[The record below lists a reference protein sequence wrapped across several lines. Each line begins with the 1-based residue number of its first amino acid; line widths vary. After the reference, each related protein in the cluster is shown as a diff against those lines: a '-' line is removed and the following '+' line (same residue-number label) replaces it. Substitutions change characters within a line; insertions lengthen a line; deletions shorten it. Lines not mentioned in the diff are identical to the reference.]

1 MSQAAAGASG
11 LPRHVAV
18 IMDGNGRWAQRRA
31 LPRHLGHRAGAKA
44 VRATVEGCARRGVEA
59 LTIFAFSSE
68 NWQRPQDE
76 VTRLME
82 LFVESIDKEVD
93 ELHRNGI
100 RMRFIGD
107 LSRLR
112 AGLGAKI
119 AAAEARTAANQRM
132 TLFIAVSYGGRWDI
146 VEAARRLAAR
156 AVAGE
161 ITPAAIDEA
170 LFADQLQ
177 LAGAP
182 EPDLFIRTGGEQR
195 ISNFLLWNL
204 AYSELY
210 FCDTL
215 WPDFDDAALERRV
228 AFLRQPAATLWPD
241 RRAGRTMNARPA
253 RAHRDRAAARS
264 PGHRRAGLVAARG
277 GGGDDRGRDLRWR
290 LRMGRVRAAALR
302 AGPARVRRRHP
313 AGARGRRDARS
324 RPALAHGLSCASPPS
339 GG

>member
-1 MSQAAAGASG
+1 
-11 LPRHVAV
+11 
-18 IMDGNGRWAQRRA
+18 MDGNGRWAQRRA

-68 NWQRPQDE
+68 NWQRPPDE

-82 LFVESIDKEVD
+82 LFVESIDREVD

-100 RMRFIGD
+100 CVRFIGD

-112 AGLGAKI
+112 AELGAKI
-119 AAAEARTAANQRM
+119 AAAEARTAANRRM

-156 AVAGE
+156 VVAGE
-161 ITPAAIDEA
+161 IKAEAIDEA

-215 WPDFDDAALERRV
+215 WPDFDDAAL
-228 AFLRQPAATLWPD
+228 D
-241 RRAGRTMNARPA
+241 
-253 RAHRDRAAARS
+253 
-264 PGHRRAGLVAARG
+264 
-277 GGGDDRGRDLRWR
+277 
-290 LRMGRVRAAALR
+290 AALR
-302 AGPARVRRRHP
+302 FYASRQRRFGLTDTQAAR
-313 AGARGRRDARS
+313 
-324 RPALAHGLSCASPPS
+324 
-339 GG
+339 

>member
-68 NWQRPQDE
+68 NWQRPQEE

-100 RMRFIGD
+100 RVRFIGD

-119 AAAEARTAANQRM
+119 AAAESRTAANQRM
-132 TLFIAVSYGGRWDI
+132 SLFIAISYGGRWDI

-161 ITPAAIDEA
+161 IKPEAIDEA
-170 LFADQLQ
+170 LFAEQLQ

-182 EPDLFIRTGGEQR
+182 DPDLFIRTGGESR

-215 WPDFDDAALERRV
+215 WPDFDDVAL
-228 AFLRQPAATLWPD
+228 D
-241 RRAGRTMNARPA
+241 
-253 RAHRDRAAARS
+253 
-264 PGHRRAGLVAARG
+264 
-277 GGGDDRGRDLRWR
+277 
-290 LRMGRVRAAALR
+290 AALR
-302 AGPARVRRRHP
+302 FYASRQRRFGLTDAQAAR
-313 AGARGRRDARS
+313 
-324 RPALAHGLSCASPPS
+324 
-339 GG
+339 

>member
-1 MSQAAAGASG
+1 VSQAAAGASG

-76 VTRLME
+76 VSRLME

-100 RMRFIGD
+100 RVRFIGD
-107 LSRLR
+107 MSRLR
-112 AGLGAKI
+112 AGLGAKV
-119 AAAEARTAANQRM
+119 AAAESRTAANQRM
-132 TLFIAVSYGGRWDI
+132 TLYVAISYGGRWDI

-156 AVAGE
+156 AVTGE
-161 ITPAAIDEA
+161 IKPEAIDET

-182 EPDLFIRTGGEQR
+182 EPDLFIRTGGESR

-215 WPDFDDAALERRV
+215 WPDFDDAAL
-228 AFLRQPAATLWPD
+228 D
-241 RRAGRTMNARPA
+241 
-253 RAHRDRAAARS
+253 
-264 PGHRRAGLVAARG
+264 
-277 GGGDDRGRDLRWR
+277 
-290 LRMGRVRAAALR
+290 AALR
-302 AGPARVRRRHP
+302 FYASRQRRFGLTDAQVAR
-313 AGARGRRDARS
+313 
-324 RPALAHGLSCASPPS
+324 
-339 GG
+339 